1 MYDKILTNGYSKLD
15 VHNKYMTQG
24 EIYMPLITS
33 TEMFK
38 KAYEVVMQ

>member
-24 EIYMPLITS
+24 RDIY
-33 TEMFK
+33 
-38 KAYEVVMQ
+38 AVDYVNRNV